1 MRRNDFH
8 RGVALDITEDKLVSE
23 GNLGDRQRANQ
34 EIVHAQDQGSPTFK
48 I

>member
-1 MRRNDFH
+1 MPRNDF
-8 RGVALDITEDKLVSE
+8 RSGVAPDTEGKLVSE